1 MKCFLENFQVN
12 QSRNEL
18 LVRDGN
24 SWNVSRLVKFFEL
37 RVENQENETNP
48 SNSSFIDFRDHK
60 YEYSVVPTTLR
71 LNTLYVNVYLIF
83 MNLVVNG
90 KGGRQSGQS

>member
-1 MKCFLENFQVN
+1 MK
-12 QSRNEL
+12 
-18 LVRDGN
+18 DGN
-24 SWNVSRLVKFFEL
+24 SSNVSRLVEFFEL
-37 RVENQENETNP
+37 RVENQGNETNP
-48 SNSSFIDFRDHK
+48 SNSTFIHFRDNK

-90 KGGRQSGQS
+90 KGDNQDNRNLIANHNGD